1 MEVKVHTVKF
11 EADANLLKF
20 VQEKVEKLEVFY
32 DNIIGSEV
40 YLRMDNANN
49 PEDKIAEI
57 KIAVPGAD
65 LFAKKQCKSFEEAID
80 TAVDA
85 LRRQVK
91 KRKQKRNHKNRATF
105 LL

>member
-11 EADANLLKF
+11 EANSDLLDF
-20 VQEKVEKLEVFY
+20 VQEKVNKLEVFS

-40 YLRMDNANN
+40 YLRMDNGTT

-65 LFAKKQCKSFEEAID
+65 LFAKKQCKSFEEAVD

-85 LRRQVK
+85 LRRQIK
-91 KRKQKRNHKNRATF
+91 KNKQKRKLKNRSA
-105 LL
+105 L

>member
-1 MEVKVHTVKF
+1 MEIKVHTVKF

-20 VQEKVEKLEVFY
+20 VQEKVDKLEMFS

-40 YLRMDNANN
+40 FLRIDNSNN

-57 KIAVPGAD
+57 KIAVPGTD

-91 KRKQKRNHKNRATF
+91 KRKQKRSIKNRDSF
-105 LL
+105 